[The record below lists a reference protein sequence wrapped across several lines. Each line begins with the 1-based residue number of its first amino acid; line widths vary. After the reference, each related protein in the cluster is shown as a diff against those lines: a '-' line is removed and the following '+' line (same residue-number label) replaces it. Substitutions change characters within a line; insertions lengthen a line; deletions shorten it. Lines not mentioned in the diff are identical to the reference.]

1 MNILCIGNSF
11 SQDATRYLHQVSGE
25 ELFVR
30 NLYIGGCSLE
40 RHYNNIVNDACE
52 YDYQKNGRFLKKI
65 SIAQALEKK
74 KWDYITVQQVSQDS
88 GIIDTYEPF
97 LGEIVKYLREKCPQA
112 KIVFHR
118 TWAYDEKST
127 HGGFANYNWDRKT
140 MYNAIIDTTS
150 KIAEK
155 YGFDVIPCGNA
166 VEMASALPEFSQGA
180 ALSMHRDGFHLT
192 LDYGRYLA
200 ALVMY
205 RYFTKNK
212 AADVEYEPENTDGE
226 INRKLKEIA
235 DRVEINWNV

>member
-1 MNILCIGNSF
+1 MNVLCIGNSF

-40 RHYNNIVNDACE
+40 RHYNNIVGDVADYE
-52 YDYQKNGRFLKKI
+52 YQKNGRCLRMI
-65 SIAQALEKK
+65 SIAEALKKK

-97 LGEIVKYLREKCPQA
+97 LDEIVKYLKENCPNA

-118 TWAYDEKST
+118 TWAYADTSD
-127 HGGFANYNWDRKT
+127 HGGFVNYGRSRKA
-140 MYNAIIDTTS
+140 MYNAIVDTTS

-155 YGFDVIPCGNA
+155 YGFDIIPCGDA
-166 VEMASALPEFSQGA
+166 VELARDLPEFKEGSEYT
-180 ALSMHRDGFHLT
+180 LNRDGFHLS

-205 RYFTKNK
+205 KYFCKK
-212 AADVEYEPENTDGE
+212 SASDVEYEPENT
-226 INRKLKEIA
+226 NHQVNVKLKEIA
-235 DRVEINWNV
+235 DKVL